1 MKNEI
6 LKEQLEKFKLYS
18 KYNTSRTLQ
27 ENVEDIFEQYKSPEE
42 EIYYTLVRAATSTF
56 GTNEKLLKQAFSKIQ
71 NPGQYKAVENMMSKR
86 PIKGYKDIGTLLNR
100 ELESDNAVDFIEIQ
114 KMLAPLGIN
123 MTAVVGKSGRQMDPN
138 TIKVTLG
145 SGNDLGKEVVT
156 ARKEDEPTGDL
167 AKVKDLPGVVVT
179 VNKKKGGTSGVAFKP
194 NENFPLKFMDMGDK
208 VKQLQTALG
217 VVNKAGQ
224 PNITGKFYTSTEQK
238 LVSKMKELGLT
249 YDRNKGVDEETFNLI
264 LNGPKPSRELEKPV
278 TIDRKNVDLN
288 VPKELP
294 KTLPTQAPTFQAP
307 TTELP
312 LEQQFQLAKIELQK
326 AKEGLDAAKET
337 RDRAKIGAARGI
349 QQAARE
355 KVKDLRDQLYP
366 TQQ

>member
-1 MKNEI
+1 M
-6 LKEQLEKFKLYS
+6 
-18 KYNTSRTLQ
+18 
-27 ENVEDIFEQYKSPEE
+27 D
-42 EIYYTLVRAATSTF
+42 
-56 GTNEKLLKQAFSKIQ
+56 
-71 NPGQYKAVENMMSKR
+71 
-86 PIKGYKDIGTLLNR
+86 
-100 ELESDNAVDFIEIQ
+100 
-114 KMLAPLGIN
+114 
-123 MTAVVGKSGRQMDPN
+123 SG
-138 TIKVTLG
+138 
-145 SGNDLGKEVVT
+145 E
-156 ARKEDEPTGDL
+156 
-167 AKVKDLPGVVVT
+167 
-179 VNKKKGGTSGVAFKP
+179 
-194 NENFPLKFMDMGDK
+194 K

>member
-1 MKNEI
+1 MENEI

-27 ENVEDIFEQYKSPEE
+27 ENVEDIFEQYKTPEE
-42 EIYYTLVRAATSTF
+42 EIYYTLVRAAADTF
-56 GTNEKLLKQAFSKIQ
+56 GTNEKLLKQAFSKIK

-86 PIKGYKDIGTLLNR
+86 PIKGYKEIGTLLNK

-123 MTAVVGKSGRQMDPN
+123 MTAKVGASGRQMDPN
-138 TIKVTLG
+138 TIKVAFG
-145 SGNDLGKEVVT
+145 AGNDLGNEVIT
-156 ARKEDEPTGDL
+156 ARKEDEPTGNL

-179 VNKKKGGTSGVAFKP
+179 AGKKKNGGSGLTFKP
-194 NENFPLKFMDMGDK
+194 NENFPIKFMDMGEK
-208 VKQLQTALG
+208 VKQLQTALN
-217 VVNKAGQ
+217 VLNKAGQ
-224 PNITGKFYTSTEQK
+224 PNITGKFYTTTEQK
-238 LVSKMKELGLT
+238 LVNKMSELGLT

-264 LNGPKPSRELEKPV
+264 LNGPKPSRELEKPI
-278 TIDRKNVDLN
+278 TIDRKDVNLN

-294 KTLPTQAPTFQAP
+294 KTLPTQAPTFQTP

-326 AKEGLDAAKET
+326 AKDALDAAQET
-337 RDRAKIGAARGI
+337 RDRAQIGAARGI
-349 QQAARE
+349 QQAARK
-355 KVKDLRDQLYP
+355 KVQDLRAQLYP
-366 TQQ
+366 PQQ